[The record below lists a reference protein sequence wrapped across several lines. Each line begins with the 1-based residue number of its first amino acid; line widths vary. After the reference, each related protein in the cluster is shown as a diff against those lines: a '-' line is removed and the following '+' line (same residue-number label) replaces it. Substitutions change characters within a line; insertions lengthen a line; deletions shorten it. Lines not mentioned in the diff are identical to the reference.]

1 MTQRPLSSIPLFS
14 KLPPAVVAKV
24 ARLVRIKNI
33 AEGEIVF
40 DEGASATSF
49 FIIAK
54 GQVAISKVSSHHEET
69 TKTLA
74 ILEEGAFF
82 GERALF
88 EDRPRIARAQ
98 ALGPITLFE
107 ITRQDFTALLKAEME
122 AALPLLSSLV
132 SNLLDRLDATNRA
145 MVTLYDTG
153 RIVASSKNLTELLAG
168 IFRRTLAALG
178 ASEGAVYLKPEFS
191 EDCQMVTSSGYK
203 TVPDSLEMNEPI
215 LKRLLKAQ
223 EVLLLDSE
231 TKKGL
236 EGAADF
242 YKSPSLLASPLFHQ
256 NKFLGFFLFSD
267 EEPNRFGNDEKLLLA
282 AVSLQTS
289 PAILNLQHLQEEIA
303 RERLQRARLSR

>member
-14 KLPPAVVAKV
+14 KLQPAVVAKV
-24 ARLVRIKNI
+24 ARLVRIKNLS
-33 AEGEIVF
+33 EGEIVF
-40 DEGASATSF
+40 DEGSAATSF

-98 ALGPITLFE
+98 ALGPVTLFE

-132 SNLLDRLDATNRA
+132 SNLLDRLDTTNRA

-203 TVPDSLEMNEPI
+203 TVPDSLEMHEPI

-223 EVLLLDSE
+223 EVLLL
-231 TKKGL
+231 
-236 EGAADF
+236 EGAVMEGNADF

-267 EEPNRFGNDEKLLLA
+267 KEPNRFGNDEKLLLA
-282 AVSLQTS
+282 AISLQAS
-289 PAILNLQHLQEEIA
+289 PAILNLQHLQEEVA
-303 RERLQRARLSR
+303 RERLQRARASR